1 MAAGRARAAAPGPG
15 ERIMSAVRRRLLLV
29 GLVPPEAGGSIACGV
44 ACHVLELA
52 EQAAA
57 RGFETAILAPLR
69 PGAPDAAR
77 GVRLISATRS
87 RLRRVLSGGRAAW
100 GPQRPASAFL
110 AGRGWRDRV
119 SILSWTERIK
129 EAIEAFRPDVVHIH
143 PLSHPAG
150 PGLGELPAGLPVVLT
165 DHGFW
170 QDLRGDGDL
179 DKIREA
185 ARLAA
190 GVIAVSRHCADRQDE
205 HGLLF
210 GGPRRIIRNPVRPLP
225 SGLDLARPRT
235 GRKRVLF
242 VAGVDALTRKG
253 LDTLVR
259 AFAGDRE
266 LRAGAALSVVSEP
279 KSGAWARRAMRAAGI
294 EGQVRPLLPCRGMA
308 ELYLEADVFVLPS
321 RSEAFPLVFLESLVA
336 GTPVVGFAPAVNE
349 LREILGPGAGL
360 AFDAAADAASELAEV
375 IKRALAE
382 PPDRAGLA
390 AATAAA
396 FSWDAVFPAYA
407 RFYDEAGRP

>member
-1 MAAGRARAAAPGPG
+1 MAAGRAGPAPPEPG
-15 ERIMSAVRRRLLLV
+15 GRIMSPVRPRLLLV

-44 ACHVLELA
+44 ACHVLDLA

-57 RGFETAILAPLR
+57 RGFETAVLAPLR
-69 PGAPDAAR
+69 PGAPAAAR
-77 GVRLISATRS
+77 GVRLIDATRS
-87 RLRRVLSGGRAAW
+87 RLRRILSGSWAAW
-100 GPQRPASAFL
+100 GPKRPPSDFL
-110 AGRGWRDRV
+110 ASRGWRDRL
-119 SILSWTERIK
+119 SILSWTERIN
-129 EAIEAFRPDVVHIH
+129 EAIEAIRPDIVHIH

-150 PGLGELPAGLPVVLT
+150 PGLGELPHELPVVLT

-179 DKIREA
+179 EKVRET

-205 HGLLF
+205 LGLVFSGLK
-210 GGPRRIIRNPVRPLP
+210 RIIRNPVRPWP
-225 SGLDLARPRT
+225 RVGDAPRPGS

-253 LDTLVR
+253 LEILVQ

-266 LRAGAALSVVSEP
+266 LRAGAELFVITEP
-279 KSGAWARRAMRAAGI
+279 KAGGWARRAMSAAGI
-294 EGQVRPLLPCRGMA
+294 RGEVRPLLPCRGMIEA
-308 ELYLEADVFVLPS
+308 YREADVFVLPS
-321 RSEAFPLVFLESLVA
+321 RSEAFPLVFLESLAA
-336 GTPVVGFAPAVNE
+336 GTPVVGFGPAVEE
-349 LREILGPGAGL
+349 LREILGPDAGL
-360 AFDAAADAASELAEV
+360 PFDAAAGTAAGLAEK

-382 PPDRAGLA
+382 PPNRAGLA

-396 FSWDAVFPAYA
+396 FSWDVVFPAYE
-407 RFYDEAGRP
+407 RFYAEARRP